1 MQGSEKTG
9 EGPLSS
15 EELEEDLT
23 EGGASLSE
31 EDAPRHTI
39 PDSERDTAGAEGGV
53 AGPRPISGTM
63 LPPD

>member
-15 EELEEDLT
+15 EELEHDEQGGATLSQEQAAGHTIPESERDAAAA
-23 EGGASLSE
+23 EGGA
-31 EDAPRHTI
+31 
-39 PDSERDTAGAEGGV
+39 